1 MIPKTTLG
9 PFQNLL
15 GILLLLLCF
24 VGIFI
29 VYYNPTVSWLT
40 CTKVAAVPVHEVCTD
55 ACLNVLQTEDFERLN
70 LTSALNC
77 TSERNQLSPKE
88 AAVVEENASSPN
100 TIVLVWPWSFGFRF
114 NSESCGP
121 TYGITG
127 CHLTDDRSAYGR
139 AHAVMFHHRDIYRD
153 VSSLLVMERPP
164 LQRWVW
170 MNMESPDFSAS
181 VPSMDNLFNL
191 TSSYRRD
198 SDIWVPYGQLV
209 GISEEDEPF
218 QIPTKDKLVCWI
230 VSHWENRLWR
240 VKYFTEFSQHIKVEG
255 YGNHFG
261 RHVDDNNY
269 FSVISSCKFY
279 LSFENSIHKDYITE
293 KVFNPLKF
301 GTVPVVLGPP
311 RENYEEYLPADS
323 FIHIHD
329 FKTSKELAEHLKLVD
344 QNQEMYERYF
354 SWRKHFVPK
363 T

>member
-15 GILLLLLCF
+15 RILLLLLCF

-40 CTKVAAVPVHEVCTD
+40 CSKVAAVPVHEVCTD
-55 ACLNVLQTEDFERLN
+55 ACLNVLQTEDLERLN

-77 TSERNQLSPKE
+77 TSESNQLSPKE
-88 AAVVEENASSPN
+88 GAVVEENASSPN
-100 TIVLVWPWSFGFRF
+100 TIVLVWPWPFGFRF

-153 VSSLLVMERPP
+153 VSSLL
-164 LQRWVW
+164 
-170 MNMESPDFSAS
+170 
-181 VPSMDNLFNL
+181 
-191 TSSYRRD
+191 
-198 SDIWVPYGQLV
+198 
-209 GISEEDEPF
+209 
-218 QIPTKDKLVCWI
+218 
-230 VSHWENRLWR
+230 
-240 VKYFTEFSQHIKVEG
+240 
-255 YGNHFG
+255 
-261 RHVDDNNY
+261 
-269 FSVISSCKFY
+269 
-279 LSFENSIHKDYITE
+279 IHKDYITE

-301 GTVPVVLGPP
+301 GAVPVVIGPP

-354 SWRKHFVPK
+354 TWRKHFVPK
-363 T
+363 TSIFGLEHACRICDHIRRNKVYSVFKNLNKWYWGKLA